1 MSYGISVSSSGGFMQ
16 IDGTY
21 ENLAVFASGTATA
34 NVGNVYSPVAFPA
47 NTPADYLI
55 FAKPSIESGDSSV
68 WFSEWTENSSY
79 PSFIFGLSR
88 ESLSSI
94 AVDWIIAIRTSA
106 APAANSSGYG
116 LEVNKANGDQAFNS
130 ENGNFRCQQ
139 VSFEDLNSLQE
150 TSNSIFSVSSMS
162 GVYALMSGK
171 GFLGRLQFAAAPA
184 VLATVIACSRWNYA
198 DNTIRTRVARQVII
212 ANQGGFTSI
221 GGGFRTNLIGTFG

>member
-1 MSYGISVSSSGGFMQ
+1 MVK
-16 IDGTY
+16 
-21 ENLAVFASGTATA
+21 N
-34 NVGNVYSPVAFPA
+34 FPDWCF
-47 NTPADYLI
+47 NTP
-55 FAKPSIESGDSSV
+55 FFSSK
-68 WFSEWTENSSY
+68 FQS
-79 PSFIFGLSR
+79 
-88 ESLSSI
+88 
-94 AVDWIIAIRTSA
+94 
-106 APAANSSGYG
+106 
-116 LEVNKANGDQAFNS
+116 FNS

-198 DNTIRTRVARQVII
+198 DNTIRTRVASQVII